1 MTLTG
6 PISGGSHGWPFAMA
20 VRDIG
25 ALGYIEEE
33 YILEGEATPYELTSG
48 TSYGADGRW
57 HVRAVEGRP
66 FCTRVLVR
74 RPVDPAQFNGCVL
87 VVWANVTAG
96 FEVIEWESTEA
107 LNGYA
112 WAFVSAQYVGLHG
125 ADDASPSGL
134 VNWDPDRY
142 GSLHISSDDLS
153 YDIFTQAAEA
163 VGPLRPTADDLHLT
177 DPLGGLD
184 VQHIVAVGSSQS
196 AARLA
201 TYHNAIQPI
210 TEAFDGFLLDVYFG
224 TAAPLGDDPTMR
236 LAPDDH
242 DGAVARN
249 ARLLTGIHHLRTD
262 SSAATLVFNTECE
275 ALALAPVRQPDDD
288 QLRLWE
294 VAGGSHYST
303 HTWIDMNAKATR
315 DFGAPFIADVRPGLH
330 VSDLAVQPAR
340 DAALHALVEW
350 VRTGGPP
357 PEQPRLDVDL
367 NGGGLVRDAHGIAL
381 GGIRLPE
388 VDVPIATYQGTN
400 DQPGLGWLGGSMSP
414 FEPATL
420 HAAYPTRQDY
430 IDRYERSARAAS
442 RTGVLLPRDRDTMV
456 ERARAR
462 DLW

>member
-6 PISGGSHGWPFAMA
+6 PIGGGRHGWPFAKA

-25 ALGYIEEE
+25 AFGYVEEE
-33 YILEGEATPYELTSG
+33 YILAGEATPYELTSAA
-48 TSYGADGRW
+48 SYSADGRW
-57 HVRAVEGRP
+57 RVRAVEARP

-96 FEVIEWESTEA
+96 FEVIEWESAEA

-112 WAFVSAQYVGLHG
+112 WAFVSAQHVGLHG
-125 ADDASPSGL
+125 ADDESPFGL

-163 VGPLRPTADDLHLT
+163 VGPLRPTAGDPHLT

-242 DGAVARN
+242 EGAAARN
-249 ARLLTGIHHLRTD
+249 IRLVAGSHHLRTD
-262 SSAATLVFNTECE
+262 SDAATLVFNTECE
-275 ALALAPVRQPDDD
+275 ALALAAVRQPDDD

-303 HTWIDMNAKATR
+303 HTWIDMNAKAAR
-315 DFGAPFIADVRPGLH
+315 DFGAPFIDDVRPGLH

-350 VRTGGPP
+350 VRIGEPP
-357 PEQPRLDVDL
+357 PEQPRIEVDL
-367 NGGGLVRDAHGIAL
+367 DGDGIVRDAHGIAL

-400 DQPGLGWLGGSMSP
+400 TQPGLGWLGGSMNP
-414 FEPATL
+414 FGPATL

-430 IDRYERSARAAS
+430 LGSYERSARAAS
-442 RTGVLLPRDRDTMV
+442 RAGVLLPRDRDHMV
-456 ERARAR
+456 ERARTR